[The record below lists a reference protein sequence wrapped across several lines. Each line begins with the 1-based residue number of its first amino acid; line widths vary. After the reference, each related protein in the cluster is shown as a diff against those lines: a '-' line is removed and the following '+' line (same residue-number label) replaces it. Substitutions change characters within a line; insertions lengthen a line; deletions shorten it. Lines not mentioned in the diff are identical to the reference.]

1 MRKSIAIIIFM
12 AICLSGCGSNTKIAD
27 TTTETITE
35 AETTTEVTTE
45 VPTTETPKV
54 VATIKKKQVY
64 NGNGVKITATDLVNN
79 NLFFDFENTSS
90 KDLTT
95 SIRAYAINGVMA
107 NCSWDTME
115 TSLPAKSKTEN
126 SLQIPDKMWQDD
138 IEVIKSIKVQF
149 WLFEDGSEIETTS
162 PITIKTSAYDKKNDK
177 IKYEKV
183 KKSNGTVYGLV
194 EKNNQHA
201 IFLIKNKNKS
211 WYSYS
216 LDSLV
221 LDDRAFDGDCDRLGC
236 LDEVVFPNCV
246 LPIKIAL
253 DTDTLGMFCLKH
265 DIDEPKMT
273 LGIDEYPKGD
283 YYNYSSS
290 KVVLK

>member
-12 AICLSGCGSNTKIAD
+12 AICLSGCGNNTTTTN

-35 AETTTEVTTE
+35 TTTEATTE

-64 NGNGVKITATDLVNN
+64 NGNGVKITVTDLVNN

-95 SIRAYAINGVMA
+95 SIRAYAINGIMA

-115 TSLPAKSKTEN
+115 TSLPANSKTEN
-126 SLQIPDKMWQDD
+126 SLQIPDKVWQDD

-149 WLFEDGSEIETTS
+149 WFFEDGSEIETTS

-177 IKYEKV
+177 IEYEKV
-183 KKSNGTVYGLV
+183 KESNGNVYGLV
-194 EKNNQHA
+194 NKSNQSA
-201 IFLIKNKNKS
+201 TFLIKNKNKS
-211 WYSYS
+211 WYSYT
-216 LDSLV
+216 LTSLV
-221 LDDRAFDGDCDRLGC
+221 MDGKAYDGNCDELGC

-246 LPIKIAL
+246 LPIRISL
-253 DTDTLGMFCLKH
+253 TTDYMGQFCIKNG
-265 DIDEPKMT
+265 IDNPKMT